1 MSRRARGTNWIGR
14 HSFDDLTVNA
24 AATSTVELLDAS
36 DSSDEIS
43 QYLDPTLVRIRGW
56 IVVDP
61 EWSSD
66 PLASTSKYYHVLVC
80 LGVGQTPIA
89 VNDSTDLSSDRI
101 IWTGLFSGA
110 VHLHQDSTGW
120 ISVVDQV
127 VRPMEVDVKAMRR
140 FGDDNKLWMSIDNA
154 VASDAVKVHYAL
166 RMLVKE

>member
-14 HSFDDLTVNA
+14 HSFDNVTVTA
-24 AATSTVELLDAS
+24 GGTSTVELLDAS

-43 QYLDPTLVRIRGW
+43 QYLDPTLVRIRGH

-66 PLASTSKYYHVLVC
+66 PLASTSKYYHTLIC
-80 LGVGQTPIA
+80 LAVGQTAFAID
-89 VNDSTDLSSDRI
+89 DSTDLSSDRI
-101 IWTGLFSGA
+101 IWTMLFSGA

-127 VRPMEVDVKAMRR
+127 LRPAEVDCKAMRR
-140 FGDDNKLWMSIDNA
+140 FGDDMKLFMSIDNA
-154 VASDAVKVHYAL
+154 VASDSVKVHYAL